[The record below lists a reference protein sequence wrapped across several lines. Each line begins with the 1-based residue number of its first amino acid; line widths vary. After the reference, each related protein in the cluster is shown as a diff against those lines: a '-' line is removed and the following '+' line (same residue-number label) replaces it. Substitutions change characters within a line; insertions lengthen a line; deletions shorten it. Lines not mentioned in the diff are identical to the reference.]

1 MNILI
6 INASPRK
13 NGNSAFIAKE
23 TAEKYAGENVELIHL
38 SSLNLRPCTACRS
51 CKKNNS
57 LCVIKDDMEG
67 IYPKL
72 LDVDR
77 IIFISPNIFGF
88 LSSLGKIFT
97 DRFFCL
103 KTSDKKTKF
112 NEGKKLIFILTQGSP
127 NRSHADMTLNW
138 AKNFFEHYGIK
149 TYPIVV
155 PNCSSENLDGVKL
168 KIDEIKM
175 NISMF

>member
-1 MNILI
+1 MNTLI
-6 INASPRK
+6 INASPRR

-23 TAEKYAGENVELIHL
+23 AYEKYADDNVELIHL
-38 SSLNLRPCTACRS
+38 SSLNIHPCTACRS

-57 LCVIKDDMEG
+57 LCVIKDDMVD

-72 LDVDR
+72 LNADR

-112 NEGKKLIFILTQGSP
+112 SEGKKLIFILTQGSP
-127 NRSHADMTLNW
+127 NRAHADMTINW

-149 TYPIVV
+149 TYTIVV
-155 PNCSSENLDGVKL
+155 PNCSSENLDGAKL